1 MLSHNTQFM
10 ATFSLVLD
18 TRRAKQDGTFPL
30 SFRIGVGKNTCYIKT
45 GISILETQFD
55 ASNNLVKGSN
65 TLNEQLVKLDFL
77 YRQRFYKYIIEH
89 PENENIVEL
98 KNYLINKLPEE
109 ITIKEFWE
117 EHIITLN
124 NSGRNGGARVY
135 KMSLS
140 VLSKNTNLDIP
151 FNKYSYKDLLL
162 LEKELYKN
170 GMSINGMGVY
180 FRSFRAICNKAIN
193 MDIVGYEWYPFRK
206 YKIKK
211 EKTTPRVLS
220 IVEMRTYFNHIIEPK
235 HIFYKSWLIGKLI
248 FILRGIN
255 LKDLLLLTEKNIK
268 GNRIIYKRA
277 KTGKIYSIK
286 ITDEVEEILKEFT
299 SNNTLLGILSNT
311 DLLDKEKLVEIHIQ
325 KRKVINSHL
334 AKIGAQINVN
344 EDISTYVFRYSYANI
359 AKQIGYSK
367 DLIAEAL
374 GHEYGSNI
382 TGIYLELFDLQIVD
396 SMNQKI
402 IDEVQL

>member
-1 MLSHNTQFM
+1 M

-18 TRRAKQDGTFPL
+18 KRRAKQDGTYPL
-30 SFRIGVGKNTCYIKT
+30 AFRLGIGRKNTYIKT
-45 GISILETQFD
+45 GIYILENQFD

-65 TLNEQLVKLDFL
+65 TLNEQLYQLDTL
-77 YRQRFYKYIIEH
+77 YRQRFYKYILEH

-117 EHIITLN
+117 EHIVTLN

-140 VLSKNTNLDIP
+140 VISKNTNLDIP

-170 GMSINGMGVY
+170 GMSTNGMGVY

-193 MDIVGYEWYPFRK
+193 MDVVGYEWYPFRK

-211 EKTTPRVLS
+211 DKTTPRVLS
-220 IVEMRTYFNHIIEPK
+220 IVEMRNYFNYPIEPK

-248 FILRGIN
+248 FMLRGIN
-255 LKDLLLLTEKNIK
+255 LKDLLLLSDKNIK

-277 KTGKIYSIK
+277 KTGKIYSVK
-286 ITDEVEEILKEFT
+286 ITDEVKQILNEF
-299 SNNTLLGILSNT
+299 NANETLLGILSNA
-311 DLLDKEKLVEIHIQ
+311 DLADKEKLVNIYVQ

-334 AKIGAQINVN
+334 SKIGVQLNVN
-344 EDISTYVFRYSYANI
+344 EDISTYVFRYTYANI

-367 DLIAEAL
+367 DLIAEGL
-374 GHEYGSNI
+374 GHEYGNSV
-382 TGIYLELFDLQIVD
+382 TGIYLEQFDLELVD
-396 SMNQKI
+396 EMNQKI
-402 IDEVQL
+402 IDEVHLKPHVTHG

>member
-1 MLSHNTQFM
+1 M
-10 ATFSLVLD
+10 ATLSLVLD
-18 TRRAKQDGTFPL
+18 KRRAKQDGTFPL
-30 SFRIGVGKNTCYIKT
+30 VFRLGIGRKNTYIKT
-45 GISILETQFD
+45 GIYILENQFD

-65 TLNEQLVKLDFL
+65 TLNEQLYQLDTL
-77 YRQRFYKYIIEH
+77 YRQRFYKYVIEN

-109 ITIKEFWE
+109 LTIKEFWE
-117 EHIITLN
+117 EHIVTLN

-140 VLSKNTNLDIP
+140 VISKNTNLDIP
-151 FNKYSYKDLLL
+151 FSKYSYKDLLL

-170 GMSINGMGVY
+170 GVSTNGMGVY

-206 YKIKK
+206 FKIKK

-220 IVEMRTYFNHIIEPK
+220 IVEMRNYFNHAIDPK
-235 HIFYKSWLIGKLI
+235 HLYYKSWLIGKLI
-248 FILRGIN
+248 FMLRGIN
-255 LKDLLLLTEKNIK
+255 LKDLLLLSAKNIK

-277 KTGKIYSIK
+277 KTGKIYSVK
-286 ITDEVEEILKEFT
+286 ITDEVKQILNEF
-299 SNNTLLGILSNT
+299 NANETLLGILSNA
-311 DLLDKEKLVEIHIQ
+311 DLLDKEKLVNIHIQ

-334 AKIGAQINVN
+334 SKIGVHLNVS
-344 EDISTYVFRYSYANI
+344 EDISTYVFRYTYANI

-374 GHEYGSNI
+374 GHEYGNSV
-382 TGIYLELFDLQIVD
+382 TGIYLEQFDLELVD
-396 SMNQKI
+396 EMNEKI
-402 IDEVQL
+402 IDEVLLKPHVTHG